1 MHTNQDL
8 SAFTKKM
15 NQRRVIT
22 QHVKRGDENGITIEE
37 DEGLDFEAAKLQEQ
51 VEAA

>member
-15 NQRRVIT
+15 NQRRIIT
-22 QHVKRGDENGITIEE
+22 QHIKRAEQAGITIEE